1 MAWTRRR
8 SIVVGALIGLAVGT
22 LAAVAIGLSGRGSST
37 AHLTTPGPTQES
49 GIGTAKDVNGATLPD
64 QQFDLLAGGSARLT
78 DYRGKPLVLNVW
90 AAWCPPCQQEM
101 PAFEQVHQAL
111 GDKVQ
116 IVGLDRADGRDAAV
130 SFAGERHI
138 TYPLLFDPDDA
149 FAPQLGIA
157 VMPTTLFVSADGV
170 VVKSHAGTFD
180 AATLTKTIQQTFDL

>member
-1 MAWTRRR
+1 
-8 SIVVGALIGLAVGT
+8 
-22 LAAVAIGLSGRGSST
+22 
-37 AHLTTPGPTQES
+37 
-49 GIGTAKDVNGATLPD
+49 
-64 QQFDLLAGGSARLT
+64 
-78 DYRGKPLVLNVW
+78 
-90 AAWCPPCQQEM
+90 
-101 PAFEQVHQAL
+101 
-111 GDKVQ
+111 
-116 IVGLDRADGRDAAV
+116 V